1 MATATVVFLVIGA
14 VGVAVLALALLGGEL
29 MSFLH
34 FGDGPVSLEVVAGF
48 LGAFGFAGAIAA
60 ELLGAGTSGAIA
72 VASAIGLVAAVPTA
86 WFALRL
92 SRAARTMHTDATPR
106 RQDLVGSV
114 GVIVTSVPAGTGYG
128 EVRIMLGGQPIKL
141 YARSDHAIAAGAHVF
156 VVEAPSD
163 TSVVVEETLRVDETP
178 HPGKV

>member
-1 MATATVVFLVIGA
+1 MATATVVFLVLGAIG
-14 VGVAVLALALLGGEL
+14 VVVLALALLGGEL

-60 ELLGAGTSGAIA
+60 ELLGAESPGAIA
-72 VASAIGLVAAVPTA
+72 LASVIGLAAAVPTGWLA
-86 WFALRL
+86 FRL
-92 SRAARTMHTDATPR
+92 SRAARTMRTDATPT
-106 RQDLVGSV
+106 RQDLVGSL
-114 GVIVTSVPAGTGYG
+114 GVIVTAVPAGTGFG
-128 EVRIMLGGQPIKL
+128 EVRILLGGQPIKL
-141 YARSDHAIAAGAHVF
+141 YARSQHAIPLGAHVF
-156 VVEAPSD
+156 VIEAPSD